1 LDSSDQIYKT
11 KHRKFAWICE
21 HFLEYDDFS
30 EMWDSMRAKS
40 LEEYRKRKEV
50 ERFIHGKEFHQ

>member
-1 LDSSDQIYKT
+1 
-11 KHRKFAWICE
+11 
-21 HFLEYDDFS
+21 
-30 EMWDSMRAKS
+30 MWNSAQAKS